1 MAPKLCALPCWLLK
15 ISNTFNDMK
24 NVAVIG
30 AGTMGNGIAHTFAQY
45 DYRVQLIDVS
55 EKALAQALVTI
66 AKNLDRMVAKEVISE
81 QDKANTLANITTHT
95 DLEEGVEYASL
106 VVEAATERM
115 DLKLQIFKN
124 LDAFCPEDTILAT
137 NTSSISITKIASAT
151 TRPDRVIGMHFM
163 NPVPLMKLVEIISGY
178 DTSQETRDTIMKMSE
193 KLNKI
198 PVAVNDY
205 PGFVA
210 NRILIPMINEAI
222 ETLHTG
228 VAGVQEIDAIMK
240 LGMGHPM
247 GPLQLAD
254 FIGLDVCLS
263 ILNVM
268 HDGFK
273 QPKFAPCPLLVNM
286 VQAGKFGVKS
296 GEGFYDYTQSRKA
309 EIVAKRFL

>member
-1 MAPKLCALPCWLLK
+1 
-15 ISNTFNDMK
+15 
-24 NVAVIG
+24 
-30 AGTMGNGIAHTFAQY
+30 MGNGIAHTFAQN

-55 EKALAQALVTI
+55 EKALAGALATI
-66 AKNLDRMVAKEVISE
+66 SKNLDRMVAKEVISE
-81 QDKANTLANITTHT
+81 QDKAQTLANITTYT

-106 VVEAATERM
+106 VVEAATERL
-115 DLKLQIFKN
+115 DLKLQIFKD
-124 LDAFCPEDTILAT
+124 LDTFCPEDTILAT

-151 TRPDRVIGMHFM
+151 SRPDRVIGMHFM

-178 DTSQETRDTIMKMSE
+178 DTSEKTLETIIKMSQ
-193 KLNKI
+193 KLHKI

-228 VAGVQEIDAIMK
+228 VAGVSEIDAIMK

-263 ILNVM
+263 ILHVM

-273 QPKFAPCPLLVNM
+273 QPKFAPCPLLINM
-286 VQAGKFGVKS
+286 VEAGKLGVKS
-296 GEGFYDYTQSRKA
+296 GEGFYDYSKSRKA
-309 EIVAKRFL
+309 ESVAKRFL

>member
-1 MAPKLCALPCWLLK
+1 
-15 ISNTFNDMK
+15 MK

-55 EKALAQALVTI
+55 KKALAQALVTI